1 MEICYISALKTPRW
15 HMPLSA
21 PLTFQQRELPQGL
34 RTLCILSDQSSDLL
48 WRRKMISLNTMMTF
62 PPDAVLVA
70 VYKQLLPIGKS
81 FNLGSRRL
89 CFLRYNGI
97 VIHRTSNPVDVSVL
111 EELDPDMPEHAG
123 F

>member
-1 MEICYISALKTPRW
+1 
-15 HMPLSA
+15 
-21 PLTFQQRELPQGL
+21 
-34 RTLCILSDQSSDLL
+34 
-48 WRRKMISLNTMMTF
+48 MTF

-89 CFLRYNGI
+89 CFLRCRGI
-97 VIHRTSNPVDVSVL
+97 LIRRAADPIDVSVL
-111 EELDPDMPEHAG
+111 EKFDPDMPEHAG